1 MVDDRRRPRQD
12 VLVALEI
19 TGWLNDMLL
28 LLLHKLGD
36 RKRWTSTGPAVDKRL
51 GDPFSYPES
60 GEFGEIRRS
69 RALGTMGYRSMLGI
83 GKAFCLSAGA
93 LILLWNT
100 PDRTVRG
107 NESSPG
113 LRDPAA
119 EARRIDELVQADLR
133 ARGLHPN
140 PVVDDST
147 FLRRAYL
154 VAVGR
159 IPSLAETRRFL
170 ARRDPGKRGRLIDEL
185 VASPGFESML
195 YNWMTDLLRVR
206 TRLNRQVSG
215 LPYMAWIKKSI
226 ANDVP
231 WDQMVREM
239 LTAKGSAYR
248 RGNGATGYYLR
259 DIGMPLDNM
268 ANTARIFLG
277 IRIECA
283 QCHDHP
289 FKDWSQKE
297 FYRLAAFTSGMQFRS
312 TEALDFRDLR
322 RMRMDLRKARKQGDS
337 RRLRILRNAVLFPL
351 TAGISGGGSG
361 LIRLPKDYQYDDGKP
376 GDLVSANVPFG
387 PESGLQVSLPRHRRN
402 ARRRGRR
409 RKAGRRRGDFFPDVH
424 SREALSA
431 WMTSPENPQF
441 TRVIANRMWKLVF
454 GRGLHEPVDDWD
466 VGPIGEY
473 GDLVLHLEGLMK
485 ATHYDLRA
493 FLRILLRTKLFQ
505 REAVAEA
512 PADEV
517 FPFQGPLFR
526 RLSAE
531 QVWDSILTLT
541 LDDADATLQGPESPR
556 VEAIYDHYE
565 KLTGLVANASS
576 ADDLIQR
583 IGDDL
588 PLRRR
593 MFGKGRFRGR
603 RGMIRASELPSPAP
617 DGHLL
622 RQFGQSQ
629 REEIQASQRESTV
642 PQALQLM
649 NGVVN
654 RILNPRA
661 SALFRA
667 LNGVKRSG
675 DKIRLAYLAAFT
687 RRPTQ
692 SELALWRAEFRKTP
706 GKAQRDLVWA
716 LLNSDEFI
724 FLQ

>member
-1 MVDDRRRPRQD
+1 
-12 VLVALEI
+12 
-19 TGWLNDMLL
+19 
-28 LLLHKLGD
+28 
-36 RKRWTSTGPAVDKRL
+36 
-51 GDPFSYPES
+51 
-60 GEFGEIRRS
+60 
-69 RALGTMGYRSMLGI
+69 MLGI
-83 GKAFCLSAGA
+83 GKAFCLSLLA
-93 LILLWNT
+93 LALLWNA
-100 PDRTVRG
+100 PDRTVHG
-107 NESSPG
+107 SETGPG
-113 LRDPAA
+113 LEDPGA

-133 ARGLHPN
+133 ARGLNPN
-140 PVVDDST
+140 PVVDDAT

-154 VAVGR
+154 VAAGR

-170 ARRDPGKRGRLIDEL
+170 ARRDPGKRGRLIDAL

-195 YNWMTDLLRVR
+195 FNWMADLLRVR
-206 TRLNRQVSG
+206 TRLNRQISG
-215 LPYMAWIKKSI
+215 LPYVSWIKKSI
-226 ANDVP
+226 ANDKP

-239 LTAKGSAYR
+239 LTAEGSAYR

-322 RMRMDLRKARKQGDS
+322 RLRADLRKARKES
-337 RRLRILRNAVLFPL
+337 NPRRLRILRNAVLFPL

-376 GDLVSANVPFG
+376 GEPVTANVPFG
-387 PESGLQVSLPRHRRN
+387 PQSGLQVSLPRARDKG
-402 ARRRGRR
+402 RRRGRR
-409 RKAGRRRGDFFPDVH
+409 GKVGRRRGRRTGFPDVR
-424 SREALSA
+424 SKEALA
-431 WMTSPENPQF
+431 TWMTSPENPQF

-454 GRGLHEPVDDWD
+454 GRGLHEPVDDWK
-466 VGPIGEY
+466 VGETGPHEE
-473 GDLVLHLEGLMK
+473 LVLHLEGLMK
-485 ATHYDLRA
+485 ATHYDLRE

-505 REAVAEA
+505 REPVVEA

-531 QVWDSILTLT
+531 QIWDSVLTLT
-541 LDDADATLQGPESPR
+541 LDDVDATLQGPESPQ

-593 MFGKGRFRGR
+593 MFGRGRFRGR

-654 RILNPRA
+654 RVLNPRA

-667 LNGVKRSG
+667 LGRAKRSD

-706 GKAQRDLVWA
+706 GKAQRDLVWV
-716 LLNSDEFI
+716 LLNSDEFV

>member
-1 MVDDRRRPRQD
+1 MRQMT
-12 VLVALEI
+12 V
-19 TGWLNDMLL
+19 
-28 LLLHKLGD
+28 
-36 RKRWTSTGPAVDKRL
+36 GPTVDKRAV
-51 GDPFSYPES
+51 GPFSYPES
-60 GEFGEIRRS
+60 DEFGEIRRS
-69 RALGTMGYRSMLGI
+69 RTFRAMGYCPMLRI
-83 GKAFCLSAGA
+83 GKALCLSGMA
-93 LILLWNT
+93 LVLLWNASDSAVQGGE
-100 PDRTVRG
+100 P
-107 NESSPG
+107 
-113 LRDPAA
+113 RDGARNPAA
-119 EARRIDELVQADLR
+119 EARKIDELVQADLR
-133 ARGLHPN
+133 ARGLDPN
-140 PVVDDST
+140 PVVDDAT

-154 VAVGR
+154 VAAGR
-159 IPSLAETRRFL
+159 IPGIEETRRFL
-170 ARRDPGKRGRLIDEL
+170 ADRSADKRGRLIDRL
-185 VASPGFESML
+185 VASSGFESML
-195 YNWMTDLLRVR
+195 YNWLTDLLRVR

-215 LPYMAWIKKSI
+215 LPYMAWIKQSI
-226 ANDVP
+226 AEDKP
-231 WDQMVREM
+231 WDRMVREM
-239 LTAKGSAYR
+239 LAADGAAYR

-297 FYRLAAFTSGMQFRS
+297 FYRLAAFTSGMRFRS

-322 RMRMDLRKARKQGDS
+322 RLRSDLRKVRKEGNP
-337 RRLRILRNAVLFPL
+337 RRLRILRNAVVFPL

-376 GDLVSANVPFG
+376 GQPVAAQVPFG
-387 PESGLQVSLPRHRRN
+387 PESGLEVSLPRDRRPG
-402 ARRRGRR
+402 RRRGRR
-409 RKAGRRRGDFFPDVH
+409 AQGGRRRGRGNGFPDVR
-424 SREALSA
+424 SKEALAA
-431 WMTSPENPQF
+431 WVTSPENPQF

-454 GRGLHEPVDDWD
+454 GRGLHEPVDDWE
-466 VGPIGEY
+466 VGQAGEY
-473 GDLVLHLEGLMK
+473 GELVLHLEELMK
-485 ATHYDLRA
+485 SVHYDLRA

-505 REAVAEA
+505 REPVVEA

-517 FPFQGPLFR
+517 FAFQGPLFR

-531 QVWDSILTLT
+531 QIWDSLLTLT
-541 LDDADATLQGPESPR
+541 LDDVDGTLQGPVSSQ

-565 KLTGLVANASS
+565 KLTGLVAEASS

-583 IGDDL
+583 MGDDL

-593 MFGKGRFRGR
+593 MFGQGRFRGR

-629 REEIQASQRESTV
+629 REEIEASQRESTV

-654 RILNPRA
+654 RVLNPRA

-667 LNGVKRSG
+667 LRRLKRPH

-692 SELALWRAEFRKTP
+692 SELALWGAEFRRTP

-716 LLNSDEFI
+716 LVNSDEFI